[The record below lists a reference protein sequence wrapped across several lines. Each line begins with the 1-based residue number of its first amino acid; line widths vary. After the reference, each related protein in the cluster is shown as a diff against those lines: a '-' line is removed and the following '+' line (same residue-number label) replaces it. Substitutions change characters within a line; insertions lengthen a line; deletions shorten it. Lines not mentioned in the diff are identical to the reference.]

1 MIIYCFHFASGGIRF
16 NLSCMIA
23 SLQGN
28 EAPSRAQFQQLQQDD
43 EIKMD
48 TTKVYLELR

>member
-28 EAPSRAQFQQLQQDD
+28 EGRAQFQQLQQDD